1 MKQPVVAV
9 VGPTGVGKTKVSVE
23 IAKRFNGEII
33 SGDSMQIYKGMDIG
47 TAKVTEEEKQGIP
60 HYMLDIKD
68 PSEPFSV
75 AEFQQLVQ
83 GYIDKIAAKGKLP
96 VIVGG
101 TGLYI
106 QSVLYNFQF
115 SEQQRDQQFVTMLE
129 RQIEE
134 EGIAPLYEKLK
145 KVDPVQADKVHP
157 NNKRRVI
164 RALEVYE
171 KTGLTMTEYQQ
182 QQKQESP
189 YHPVL
194 IGLNMDREELY
205 NRINRR
211 VDDMIQEGLVDE
223 VNSLYSQGLESAQSM
238 QAIGYKEFLPYI
250 NGAITL
256 NEAIENLKLHSRRYA
271 KRQLTYFRNKLDVNW
286 YIISEENVYKKFEE
300 ILEEL
305 AGKLP

>member
-9 VGPTGVGKTKVSVE
+9 VGPTGVGKTKLSVE

-60 HYMLDIKD
+60 HYMVDIKD
-68 PSEPFSV
+68 PSETFSV

-83 GYIDKIAAKGKLP
+83 GYIDEIAAKGKLP

-106 QSVLYNFQF
+106 QSVLYDFQF
-115 SEQQRDQQFVTMLE
+115 SEQQRDQQFVSMLE

-134 EGIAPLYEKLK
+134 EGIAPLYDKLK

-171 KTGLTMTEYQQ
+171 KSGLTMTEYQQ

-189 YHPVL
+189 YDPIL

-205 NRINRR
+205 TRINRR
-211 VDDMIQEGLVDE
+211 VDNMIHEGLVNE
-223 VNSLYSQGLESAQSM
+223 VNSLYSKGLESAQSL

-250 NGAITL
+250 YGDIPL
-256 NEAIENLKLHSRRYA
+256 SEAIENLKLHSRRYA

-286 YIISEENVYKKFEE
+286 YIISEENVNKKFEE
-300 ILEEL
+300 ILDEL